1 MTENRNYQYWLR
13 SIRGVGNKKRKKIVE
28 YCGSAKE
35 AYTLTKRQ
43 LMDIPD
49 LNEIEAEAVV
59 FSRQHFEL
67 EKEIE
72 ILKKTGMQ
80 MITIEDAE
88 FPKRLLQ
95 LSDCPYALFY
105 KGSLPKEQERTAA
118 IVGARM
124 CSPYGKSAGLA
135 LGEALAAH
143 GIAIVSGMAYGIDS
157 FGHWGAVK
165 GGGHT
170 YAVLGCGV
178 DICYPKGGWEL
189 YEKIQTSGG
198 VLSEYLPQT
207 RPIPQQFPARNR
219 LISAFSDIVILV
231 EAKQKSGSLITAD
244 FALEQGKDIYAVP
257 GRIDDVLSAG
267 CNGLIRQGAGI
278 ITSIE
283 DFLLELGIGKD
294 EIRLKKLKEREKIE
308 NALEKDELMVY
319 SCFDLAPKNIEELVK
334 MTKMPASKLA
344 DLLTKMQAKGIIE
357 EYFKNHYRKK

>member
-43 LMDIPD
+43 LMEIPGI
-49 LNEIEAEAVV
+49 NETEAEAVV
-59 FSRQHFEL
+59 CSRQNFDL
-67 EKEIE
+67 ETEAE
-72 ILKKTGMQ
+72 ILKKTGMK
-80 MITIEDAE
+80 MITVEEEE

-105 KGSLPKEQERTAA
+105 KGTLPSDQERTAA

-124 CSPYGKSAGLA
+124 CSPYGKSIGLA

-143 GIAIVSGMAYGIDS
+143 GIGIVSGMAYGIDS

-170 YAVLGCGV
+170 YAVLGCGADV
-178 DICYPKGGWEL
+178 CYPKGGWEL
-189 YEKIQTSGG
+189 YEKIQMSGG

-207 RPIPQQFPARNR
+207 KPIPQQFPARNR

-257 GRIDDVLSAG
+257 GRVDDMLSAG

-278 ITSIE
+278 ITGID
-283 DFLLELGIGKD
+283 DFLLELGIGKE
-294 EIRLKKLKEREKIE
+294 EIRQKKLKEREKIE